1 MNLEKA
7 HREILVKEIIK
18 YGQKLAVLL
27 SQLIAAVDR
36 ELLDKYNDVITEPPN
51 ELSAINL
58 INEEISFETFNGAS
72 VTIKSNGSIEYNTKS

>member
-18 YGQKLAVLL
+18 YKQKLDALL
-27 SQLIAAVDR
+27 SELIVAVDR
-36 ELLDKYNDVITEPPN
+36 ELLDKYDDVIEPPN

-72 VTIKSNGSIEYNTKS
+72 VTIKSNGSIEYNSKS